1 MEASP
6 ESDESEIDEEIQH
19 QTATTHQSKDV
30 KAKKKEDGDLDRT
43 VFINNLPFDAT
54 KEEVIEKFSL
64 FGKVE
69 SFFPVLHKIT
79 RLALISFGKC
89 PFCLLKGFTYQILVP
104 CQCTSRY
111 PAGYFISTSS
121 LLILLLFYTY

>member
-6 ESDESEIDEEIQH
+6 ESDESEIDEEIQ
-19 QTATTHQSKDV
+19 QKTATTPQSKDV

-79 RLALISFGKC
+79 RLALISLGKC
-89 PFCLLKGFTYQILVP
+89 PFYL
-104 CQCTSRY
+104 
-111 PAGYFISTSS
+111 
-121 LLILLLFYTY
+121 